1 MPDGSY
7 LLLVKNGRDGSRGAP
22 QIIRYNP
29 ENQRSFTV
37 TGPGYISP
45 APSPDGKYIA
55 ATRTDNFGTD
65 VVILDG
71 ATGAE
76 ILRVTD
82 DDGLVLAGL
91 VAGRRRHR
99 LPPSRR
105 QHRRPED
112 GNARRRGRAAGPI
125 GETTSLTEVSGL
137 DAASRPGWFIPAEE
151 LPAAQAA
158 PSSAAPAS
166 SAPASTAP

>member
-29 ENQRSFTV
+29 ENQRSFIV

-82 DDGLVLAGL
+82 DAGSFSPVWSPAGDAIAYLHLDGSIVDLKMATLEG
-91 VAGRRRHR
+91 
-99 LPPSRR
+99 PPGSWT
-105 QHRRPED
+105 
-112 GNARRRGRAAGPI
+112 I
-125 GETTSLTEVSGL
+125 GKTTSLTEVSGL
-137 DAASRPGWFIPAEE
+137 DAASRPGWFIPADE
-151 LPAAQAA
+151 LPDPTAA

-166 SAPASTAP
+166 STPASTAP